1 VPRIRELAGLKNG
14 RLGFCVD
21 SQGEAHGAP
30 QADVL
35 AYVAGRAQLP
45 DAAFERF
52 VEGKYSIP
60 DCQVRVHCFSK
71 EPLRFAFNV
80 ADKGVEI
87 PENWWVHPE
96 GSP

>member
-1 VPRIRELAGLKNG
+1 MPRIRELAGLKNG

-21 SQGEAHGAP
+21 SQGATHGCPFGDVEAYMLENPNATLQMVDHILEA
-30 QADVL
+30 
-35 AYVAGRAQLP
+35 
-45 DAAFERF
+45 RF
-52 VEGKYSIP
+52 SIP
-60 DCQVRVHCFSK
+60 DCQVRVHYFSK